1 MKNPKTIENYLRR
14 KMRLEALLAVV
25 QHKGE
30 IVKII
35 RTAPNLKKAEEN
47 LISHFN
53 LTSEQVQYLLNADV
67 CFLLD
72 SEHEDVQKKYNQV
85 VTYLTKH
92 NNDTSIMSKE
102 NVITEFFEDNK
113 FLSNTQWE
121 YTLWRGQKSSWSKSF
136 TDIKGDNCSSLKEIF
151 GIINENFEE
160 KFKQAVS
167 GLEKK
172 RIMTLHSSSL
182 LALLLF
188 HSVSE
193 NNPIHFSINGKIVA
207 FTDVRFEVKN
217 HVDESDSKT
226 KSNVDIVLSGNG
238 YTLYLE
244 SKFSE
249 YLGSGTKNISN
260 TGYYKNIFERLE
272 ICLKQAGLKIEFK
285 DKIYIKGR
293 GKYCEGPKQMISH
306 YLGIKSIKTS
316 VKTDQSHVVLGEILF
331 DFGKL
336 SKNKLD
342 SYKDIYKSL
351 RVGLEN
357 CAKDDGI
364 NLIINDLIT
373 YQQVFQLKENQTFLE
388 RLPKNIHTFYKL

>member
-72 SEHEDVQKKYNQV
+72 SEYEDVQKKYNQV

-151 GIINENFEE
+151 GIINENFED
-160 KFKQAVS
+160 KHN
-167 GLEKK
+167 K
-172 RIMTLHSSSL
+172 R
-182 LALLLF
+182 
-188 HSVSE
+188 
-193 NNPIHFSINGKIVA
+193 SILVPLCI
-207 FTDVRFEVKN
+207 
-217 HVDESDSKT
+217 SK
-226 KSNVDIVLSGNG
+226 
-238 YTLYLE
+238 
-244 SKFSE
+244 
-249 YLGSGTKNISN
+249 
-260 TGYYKNIFERLE
+260 
-272 ICLKQAGLKIEFK
+272 
-285 DKIYIKGR
+285 
-293 GKYCEGPKQMISH
+293 
-306 YLGIKSIKTS
+306 
-316 VKTDQSHVVLGEILF
+316 
-331 DFGKL
+331 
-336 SKNKLD
+336 
-342 SYKDIYKSL
+342 
-351 RVGLEN
+351 
-357 CAKDDGI
+357 
-364 NLIINDLIT
+364 
-373 YQQVFQLKENQTFLE
+373 
-388 RLPKNIHTFYKL
+388 

>member
-1 MKNPKTIENYLRR
+1 MKNAKTIENYLRR

-30 IVKII
+30 LIKIVC
-35 RTAPNLKKAEEN
+35 TASYRKKVEN
-47 LISHFN
+47 LISHFS
-53 LTSEQVQYLLNADV
+53 LTSEQAQYLLNADV
-67 CFLLD
+67 GFLMD
-72 SEHEDVQKKYNQV
+72 SEYEDVQKKYNQV
-85 VTYLTKH
+85 AAYLTKH

-102 NVITEFFEDNK
+102 NVIAEFFKDNK
-113 FLSNTQWE
+113 LLSDIQLKQTPAGK
-121 YTLWRGQKSSWSKSF
+121 TLSSWSKSF
-136 TDIKGDNCSSLKEIF
+136 ADIKGDKCSSLKEIF
-151 GIINENFEE
+151 GIKDKTFEE

-193 NNPIHFSINGKIVA
+193 ENPIHFCINGKVVA
-207 FTDVRFEVKN
+207 FTNVQFEVKN
-217 HVDESDSKT
+217 LVDKSDSKT
-226 KSNVDIVLSGNG
+226 KSNVDIVLSGSG

-249 YLGSGTKNISN
+249 YLGSGKANISS
-260 TGYYKNIFERLE
+260 TLYYNEIFKRLRR
-272 ICLKQAGLKIEFK
+272 CLEQAGLKIDM
-285 DKIYIKGR
+285 DKICIEGR

-306 YLGIKSIKTS
+306 YLGIKTS

-351 RVGLEN
+351 RAGLEN

>member
-25 QHKGE
+25 QRKGE
-30 IVKII
+30 LIKIVC
-35 RTAPNLKKAEEN
+35 TASYRKRVEN
-47 LISHFN
+47 LISHFS
-53 LTSEQVQYLLNADV
+53 LTSEQAQYLLNADV
-67 CFLLD
+67 GFLMD
-72 SEHEDVQKKYNQV
+72 SEYEDVQKKYNQV
-85 VTYLTKH
+85 AAYLAKH

-160 KFKQAVS
+160 KFNEAIS
-167 GLEKK
+167 GLERH

-182 LALLLF
+182 LALLLL

-193 NNPIHFSINGKIVA
+193 ENPIHFCINGKVVA
-207 FTDVRFEVKN
+207 FTNVLFEVKN
-217 HVDESDSKT
+217 PVDESDSKT
-226 KSNVDIVLSGNG
+226 KSNIDIVLSGNG

-249 YLGSGTKNISN
+249 YLGSGTENISN
-260 TGYYKNIFERLE
+260 TGYYKNIFERLG
-272 ICLKQAGLKIEFK
+272 ICLKQAGLKIEFE

-293 GKYCEGPKQMISH
+293 GKYCKGPKQMISH
-306 YLGIKSIKTS
+306 YLGIKTS
-316 VKTDQSHVVLGEILF
+316 VKKDQSHVVLGEILF

-351 RVGLEN
+351 RAGLEN

-364 NLIINDLIT
+364 NLIINDLTT

-388 RLPKNIHTFYKL
+388 RLPKNIRTFYKL

>member
-30 IVKII
+30 LVKII

-47 LISHFN
+47 LVSHFG

-67 CFLLD
+67 GFLMD
-72 SEHEDVQKKYNQV
+72 SEYEDVQKKYNQV
-85 VTYLTKH
+85 VAYLAKH

-113 FLSNTQWE
+113 FLNNTQWE

-136 TDIKGDNCSSLKEIF
+136 TDIKGDKCSSLKEIF
-151 GIINENFEE
+151 GIKDKTFEE
-160 KFKQAVS
+160 KFNEAIS
-167 GLEKK
+167 GLERHK
-172 RIMTLHSSSL
+172 IMTLHSSSL
-182 LALLLF
+182 LALMLF

-193 NNPIHFSINGKIVA
+193 ENPIHFCINGKVVA
-207 FTDVRFEVKN
+207 FTNVQFEVKN
-217 HVDESDSKT
+217 TVDERDSNT
-226 KSNVDIVLSGNG
+226 KSNVDIVLSGSG

-249 YLGSGTKNISN
+249 YLDSRTKNISN
-260 TGYYKNIFERLE
+260 TGYYKNIFERLG
-272 ICLKQAGLKIEFK
+272 ICLEQAGLKIDM
-285 DKIYIKGR
+285 DKICIKGR

-306 YLGIKSIKTS
+306 YLGIKTY

-351 RVGLEN
+351 KVGLEN

-364 NLIINDLIT
+364 NLIINDLTT

-388 RLPKNIHTFYKL
+388 RLPKNIRTFYKL

>member
-1 MKNPKTIENYLRR
+1 MKTPKTIENYLRR

-30 IVKII
+30 LVKII
-35 RTAPNLKKAEEN
+35 RTAPNLKKAAEN
-47 LISHFN
+47 LISHFS

-72 SEHEDVQKKYNQV
+72 SEYEDVQKKYNQV
-85 VTYLTKH
+85 AAYLVKH

-102 NVITEFFEDNK
+102 NVITEFFKDNK
-113 FLSNTQWE
+113 LLSGIQLEQTPAGK
-121 YTLWRGQKSSWSKSF
+121 TLSSWSKSF
-136 TDIKGDNCSSLKEIF
+136 ADIKGDKCSSLKEIF
-151 GIINENFEE
+151 GIKDKTFEE

-193 NNPIHFSINGKIVA
+193 ENPIHFCINGKVVA
-207 FTDVRFEVKN
+207 FTNVQFEVKN
-217 HVDESDSKT
+217 TVDKSDSTT
-226 KSNVDIVLSGNG
+226 KSNVDIVLSGSG

-249 YLGSGTKNISN
+249 YLDSGKANISN
-260 TGYYKNIFERLE
+260 TLYYNEIFKRLRRYLE
-272 ICLKQAGLKIEFK
+272 QAGLKIDM
-285 DKIYIKGR
+285 DKICIEGR

-306 YLGIKSIKTS
+306 YLGIKTS

-336 SKNKLD
+336 SKNKLG

-351 RVGLEN
+351 RAGLEN

>member
-25 QHKGE
+25 QHKVE
-30 IVKII
+30 LVKII

-47 LISHFN
+47 IVSHFG
-53 LTSEQVQYLLNADV
+53 LTSEQAQYLLNADV

-85 VTYLTKH
+85 VACLTKH
-92 NNDTSIMSKE
+92 NNDTSIMSRE

-136 TDIKGDNCSSLKEIF
+136 TDIKSDNCSSLKEIF

-182 LALLLF
+182 LALMLF

-193 NNPIHFSINGKIVA
+193 ENPIHFCINGKIVA

-217 HVDESDSKT
+217 SVDESGSKT
-226 KSNVDIVLSGNG
+226 KSNVDIVLSGSG

-249 YLGSGTKNISN
+249 YLGSGTENISS
-260 TGYYKNIFERLE
+260 TLYYKEIFKRLRR
-272 ICLKQAGLKIEFK
+272 CLEQAGLKIEFK

-293 GKYCEGPKQMISH
+293 GKYCKGPKQMISH
-306 YLGIKSIKTS
+306 YLGIKTS
-316 VKTDQSHVVLGEILF
+316 EKTDQSHVVLGEILF

-351 RVGLEN
+351 RAGLEN

-388 RLPKNIHTFYKL
+388 RLPKNIRTFYKL

>member
-1 MKNPKTIENYLRR
+1 MKTPKTIENYLRR

-30 IVKII
+30 LVKII
-35 RTAPNLKKAEEN
+35 RTAPNLKKAAEN
-47 LISHFN
+47 LISHFS

-72 SEHEDVQKKYNQV
+72 SEYEDVQKKYNQV
-85 VTYLTKH
+85 AAYLVKH

-102 NVITEFFEDNK
+102 NVITEFFKDNK
-113 FLSNTQWE
+113 LLSGIQLEQTPAGK
-121 YTLWRGQKSSWSKSF
+121 TLSSWSKSF
-136 TDIKGDNCSSLKEIF
+136 ADIKGDKCSSLKEIF
-151 GIINENFEE
+151 GIKDKTFEE
-160 KFKQAVS
+160 KFKQAIS

-193 NNPIHFSINGKIVA
+193 ENPIHFCINGKMVA
-207 FTDVRFEVKN
+207 FTNVQFEVKN
-217 HVDESDSKT
+217 TVDKSDSTT
-226 KSNVDIVLSGNG
+226 KSNVDIVLSGSG

-249 YLGSGTKNISN
+249 YLDSGKANISN
-260 TGYYKNIFERLE
+260 TLYYNEIFKRLRRYLE
-272 ICLKQAGLKIEFK
+272 QAGLKIDM
-285 DKIYIKGR
+285 DKICIEGR
-293 GKYCEGPKQMISH
+293 GKYCKGPKQMISH
-306 YLGIKSIKTS
+306 YLGIKTY
-316 VKTDQSHVVLGEILF
+316 VKKDKSHIVLGEILF

-351 RVGLEN
+351 RSGLEN

>member
-1 MKNPKTIENYLRR
+1 MKNAKTIENYLRR

-30 IVKII
+30 LIKIVC
-35 RTAPNLKKAEEN
+35 TASYRKKVEN
-47 LISHFN
+47 LISHFS
-53 LTSEQVQYLLNADV
+53 LTSEQAQYLLNADV
-67 CFLLD
+67 GFLMD
-72 SEHEDVQKKYNQV
+72 SEYEDVQKKYNQV
-85 VTYLTKH
+85 AAYLTKH

-102 NVITEFFEDNK
+102 NVIAEFFKDNK
-113 FLSNTQWE
+113 LLSDIQLKQTPAGK
-121 YTLWRGQKSSWSKSF
+121 TLSSWSKSF
-136 TDIKGDNCSSLKEIF
+136 ADIKGDKCSSLKEIF
-151 GIINENFEE
+151 GIKDKTFEE

-193 NNPIHFSINGKIVA
+193 ENPIHFCINGKVVA
-207 FTDVRFEVKN
+207 FTNVQFEVKN
-217 HVDESDSKT
+217 LVDKSDSKT
-226 KSNVDIVLSGNG
+226 KSNVDIVLSGSG

-249 YLGSGTKNISN
+249 YLGSGKANISS
-260 TGYYKNIFERLE
+260 TLYYNEIFKRLKR
-272 ICLKQAGLKIEFK
+272 CLEQAGLKIDM
-285 DKIYIKGR
+285 DKICIEGR

-306 YLGIKSIKTS
+306 YLGIKTS
-316 VKTDQSHVVLGEILF
+316 VKTDQSHVVIGEILF

-351 RVGLEN
+351 RAGLEN

>member
-1 MKNPKTIENYLRR
+1 MKNPKTIENHLRR

-25 QHKGE
+25 QRKGDLIK
-30 IVKII
+30 IVC
-35 RTAPNLKKAEEN
+35 TASYRKKVEN
-47 LISHFN
+47 LISHFS
-53 LTSEQVQYLLNADV
+53 LTSEQAQYLLNADV
-67 CFLLD
+67 GFLMD
-72 SEHEDVQKKYNQV
+72 SEYEDVQKKYNQV
-85 VTYLTKH
+85 AAYLAKL

-102 NVITEFFEDNK
+102 NVIVEFFKDNK
-113 FLSNTQWE
+113 FLSDIQLEQTPAGK
-121 YTLWRGQKSSWSKSF
+121 TLSSWSKSF
-136 TDIKGDNCSSLKEIF
+136 ADIKGDECSSLKEIF
-151 GIINENFEE
+151 GIKDKTFEE
-160 KFKQAVS
+160 KFKQAAS

-193 NNPIHFSINGKIVA
+193 ENPIHFCINGKVVA
-207 FTDVRFEVKN
+207 FTNVQFEVKN
-217 HVDESDSKT
+217 PVDKSDNKT
-226 KSNVDIVLSGNG
+226 KSNVDIVLSGSG

-260 TGYYKNIFERLE
+260 TGYYKNIFERLG

-306 YLGIKSIKTS
+306 YLGIKTS
-316 VKTDQSHVVLGEILF
+316 VETDQSHVVLGEILF

-351 RVGLEN
+351 RAGLEN
-357 CAKDDGI
+357 CAKDDGV

-388 RLPKNIHTFYKL
+388 RLPKNIQTFYKL

>member
-25 QHKGE
+25 QRKGDLIK
-30 IVKII
+30 IVC
-35 RTAPNLKKAEEN
+35 TASYRKKVEN
-47 LISHFN
+47 LISHFS
-53 LTSEQVQYLLNADV
+53 LTSEQAQYLLNADV
-67 CFLLD
+67 GFLMD
-72 SEHEDVQKKYNQV
+72 SEYEDVQKKYNQV
-85 VTYLTKH
+85 AAYLAKL

-102 NVITEFFEDNK
+102 NVIVEFFKDNK
-113 FLSNTQWE
+113 FLSDIQLEQTPAGK
-121 YTLWRGQKSSWSKSF
+121 TLSSWSKSF
-136 TDIKGDNCSSLKEIF
+136 ADIKGDECSSLKEIF
-151 GIINENFEE
+151 GIKDKTFEE

-193 NNPIHFSINGKIVA
+193 ENPIHFCINGKVVA
-207 FTDVRFEVKN
+207 FTNVQFEAKN
-217 HVDESDSKT
+217 PVDKSDNKT
-226 KSNVDIVLSGNG
+226 KSNVDIVLSGSG

-260 TGYYKNIFERLE
+260 TGYYKNIFERLG

-306 YLGIKSIKTS
+306 YLGIKTS

-331 DFGKL
+331 DFGKS

-351 RVGLEN
+351 RAGLEN

>member
-25 QHKGE
+25 QHKVE
-30 IVKII
+30 LVKII

-47 LISHFN
+47 LVSHFG
-53 LTSEQVQYLLNADV
+53 LTSEQVQYLLNAEV
-67 CFLLD
+67 RFLMN
-72 SEHEDVQKKYNQV
+72 SEYEDVQKKYNQV
-85 VTYLTKH
+85 VAYLAKH

-102 NVITEFFEDNK
+102 NVIVEFFKDNK
-113 FLSNTQWE
+113 LLSDIQLEQTPAGK
-121 YTLWRGQKSSWSKSF
+121 TLSSWSKSF
-136 TDIKGDNCSSLKEIF
+136 ADIKGDECSSLKEIF
-151 GIINENFEE
+151 GIKDKTFEE

-193 NNPIHFSINGKIVA
+193 ENPIHFCINGKVVA
-207 FTDVRFEVKN
+207 FTNVQFEVKN
-217 HVDESDSKT
+217 LVDKSDSKT
-226 KSNVDIVLSGNG
+226 KSNVDIVLSGSG

-249 YLGSGTKNISN
+249 YLGSGKANISN
-260 TGYYKNIFERLE
+260 TLYYNEIFKRLRR
-272 ICLKQAGLKIEFK
+272 CLEQAGLKIDM
-285 DKIYIKGR
+285 DKICIEGR
-293 GKYCEGPKQMISH
+293 GKYCEGTKQMISH
-306 YLGIKSIKTS
+306 YLGIKTS

-351 RVGLEN
+351 RAGLEN